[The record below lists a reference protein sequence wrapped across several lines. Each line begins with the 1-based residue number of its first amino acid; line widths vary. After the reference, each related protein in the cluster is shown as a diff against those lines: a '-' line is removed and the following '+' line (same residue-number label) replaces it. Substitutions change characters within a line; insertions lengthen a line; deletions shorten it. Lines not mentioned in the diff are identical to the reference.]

1 MEQED
6 FDIQTPLARYIGI
19 PVSDNYL
26 EDIRRILRKAREITS
41 QTVNHIMVEAYWL
54 IGERIV
60 KQEQKGKERAAYGEF
75 VLQELSCSLTKEIG
89 KGFSYAN
96 LRNMRQFYQTYPD
109 FGICHTLCSKL
120 TWSHNRLIMRVPDE
134 KARIFYL
141 KECAENQWS
150 VRQLER
156 NIGSF

>member
-6 FDIQTPLARYIGI
+6 FDIRNPLAKYISI

-75 VLQELSCSLTKEIG
+75 VLQELSRSLTKEIG

-120 TWSHNRLIMRVPDE
+120 T
-134 KARIFYL
+134 
-141 KECAENQWS
+141 
-150 VRQLER
+150 
-156 NIGSF
+156 